1 MKAVKNEKQAIQGL
15 NGALAWEIRG
25 ALMYAHYAAFLMGRD
40 RLDFEAYFS
49 GESAESMEHAKAV
62 RQIIADLGGK
72 AVTAPDPAPIADVR
86 DANKM
91 LAEALKTE
99 QAAEEKYRVLL
110 AQFEHQSAW
119 HHRLRHIL
127 MDEEKAQ
134 IELHR
139 LMMK

>member
-1 MKAVKNEKQAIQGL
+1 MSGVKNEKLAIKGL
-15 NGALAWEIRG
+15 NEALGWEIRG
-25 ALMYAHYAAFLMGRD
+25 ALMYAHYAAFVMGRD
-40 RLDFEAYFS
+40 RLDFEEYLS
-49 GESAESMEHAKAV
+49 GEAAESMEHAKAV

-86 DANKM
+86 DIKKM

-99 QAAEEKYRVLL
+99 QEAEAKYRALL
-110 AQFEHQSAW
+110 AHFEHQSAW

-127 MDEEKAQ
+127 MDEEMAQ

-139 LMMK
+139 MMK